1 MTLTLGHLLMLGA
14 AISIVAAIAY
24 VLTAMRHRGHGRGT
38 PQYAR
43 ARMARRSAVYAF
55 AVAIVFG
62 ALCFTPLCHVELV
75 GAGA

>member
-14 AISIVAAIAY
+14 AIAIVAAIASI
-24 VLTAMRHRGHGRGT
+24 LTAMRHRGHGRGT

-43 ARMARRSAVYAF
+43 ARMARRSAIYAV
-55 AVAIVFG
+55 AVAIFLA

-75 GAGA
+75 GARA

>member
-14 AISIVAAIAY
+14 AIAIAAAILY

-55 AVAIVFG
+55 AIGVIFAV
-62 ALCFTPLCHVELV
+62 LLFTPLCHVELI